1 MKQKGIIMK
10 LRKLCD
16 KDAES
21 MLEWMHDP
29 AVSQFFR
36 APFAQMT
43 MEDARSF
50 IRGGGGRALQ
60 PAIMPS
66 AMTKMR
72 IRERSA

>member
-1 MKQKGIIMK
+1 MK
-10 LRKLCD
+10 LRALCES
-16 KDAES
+16 DAAG

-50 IRGGGGRALQ
+50 IRGGRTL
-60 PAIMPS
+60 PTTIMPS
-66 AMTKMR
+66 AMTRMS
-72 IRERSA
+72 IREPSA

>member
-29 AVSQFFR
+29 AVNHVFR
-36 APFAQMT
+36 AHLAEMP
-43 MEDARSF
+43 MENARPF
-50 IRGGGGRALQ
+50 IREGA
-60 PAIMPS
+60 
-66 AMTKMR
+66 
-72 IRERSA
+72 ERGSPPLCHLR

>member
-29 AVSQFFR
+29 AVNQFFR
-36 APFAQMT
+36 AHFAQMT
-43 MEDARSF
+43 MENARSF
-50 IRGGGGRALQ
+50 IRGGRALQ
-60 PAIMPS
+60 PAIIMPS